1 MTVLY
6 LDKRNMVIGVVTLA
20 VVFCLG
26 IVIGHYGRD
35 ASSGGSAGMSEAEAL
50 VDKIMNDQFSH
61 ERDLV
66 TQALEDVNSDNLRSY
81 LKRLTKEPHIA
92 GSKQDEELVEYIK
105 DAWIDMGLDRVEL
118 AEYDFYLSWPNHVL
132 ITFIKRYIF
141 QQLRI
146 CFAFRPTLIKSTWW
160 MKMAAPFSR
169 LSTKKSLYEQEMITR
184 ILFMPLM
191 LTLLRLLWKETWSTF
206 IMHVSRI

>member
-6 LDKRNMVIGVVTLA
+6 LDKRNVVIGVVTLA

-206 IMHVSRI
+206 IMHV

>member
-6 LDKRNMVIGVVTLA
+6 LDKRNVVIGVVTLA

>member
-6 LDKRNMVIGVVTLA
+6 LDKRNVVIGVVTLA

-132 ITFIKRYIF
+132 ITFIKRYFCYAAAKIIW
-141 QQLRI
+141 L
-146 CFAFRPTLIKSTWW
+146 FAISDQP
-160 MKMAAPFSR
+160 
-169 LSTKKSLYEQEMITR
+169 
-184 ILFMPLM
+184 
-191 LTLLRLLWKETWSTF
+191 
-206 IMHVSRI
+206 